1 MYIKEVSKLY
11 NIREE
16 TLRYYEKAG
25 IIPKVRR
32 NESGI
37 RDYSEQDLGWVENAI
52 CMRKAGMTVH
62 AIAEYV
68 ELTKPGDQTLEK
80 RLALLMEQREKL
92 IEEQERMNTMI
103 DRISYKIRHFQE
115 KIEAA
120 NNPD

>member
-52 CMRKAGMTVH
+52 CMRKGRR
-62 AIAEYV
+62 
-68 ELTKPGDQTLEK
+68 LLPQK
-80 RLALLMEQREKL
+80 RN
-92 IEEQERMNTMI
+92 IWI
-103 DRISYKIRHFQE
+103 
-115 KIEAA
+115 
-120 NNPD
+120 